1 MRSEECGVRSEK
13 CGVRSERSGG
23 MRRDVVWT
31 FTIQIL
37 IMACSF
43 AINKLLASRLSIDDF
58 GQYNVI
64 KRSVQ
69 VLSFLML
76 AGVGIALPR
85 YIPLYRNGTPPR
97 RILPLLKAS
106 LTYILGVSFV
116 VFAVC
121 LLFSSQMQEIVIGTD
136 TGDGLYFVALAYAF
150 ILAMAQYVFA
160 YYRGL
165 SHFKWFN
172 SSQLAMQLLII
183 VPLVLLPMLTVNNV
197 FSSWLLITTLL
208 VAFLFAK
215 EIRDYCGK
223 WKEES
228 GKRIA
233 LRQKVISSLFPLSS
247 FLSIPDLRTIVKYS
261 SGRLVADFF
270 QFSLAAFPLIY
281 ISNVQGLQ
289 PTAYFS
295 VGITYVTMIT
305 PLFSFMGIILL
316 PYVSKAIARHEMSAA
331 NRLIHRLL
339 LLYVVA
345 SLFFIHLH
353 RIPHHPAL
361 RQRLCGDHRPHTH
374 HDPCHP
380 AAGRLHA
387 LSQHH
392 RCRQRHTLQRHHP
405 QRLPAGDDRQFP
417 PLHHPHPVR
426 LGLSRRLHPPG
437 PPLHH
442 HLASG
447 QEAIITLVAVHL

>member
-1 MRSEECGVRSEK
+1 MRSEE

-183 VPLVLLPMLTVNNV
+183 VPLVLLPVLTVNNV

-295 VGITYVTMIT
+295 VGITFVTMIT

-345 SLFFIHLH
+345 SLFFIAALYIFTEFLTTLLFASDYVVTTDLT
-353 RIPHHPAL
+353 RIMILAILP
-361 RQRLCGDHRPHTH
+361 Q
-374 HDPCHP
+374 
-380 AAGRLHA
+380 AAYMLYRNTIDA
-387 LSQHH
+387 VSVI
-392 RCRQRHTLQRHHP
+392 P
-405 QRLPAGDDRQFP
+405 YN
-417 PLHHPHPVR
+417 
-426 LGLSRRLHPPG
+426 
-437 PPLHH
+437 
-442 HLASG
+442 
-447 QEAIITLVAVHL
+447 AIILSVCLLAMIVSFLLSTTLTQFAWAYLAVSILQGLLSIITWQVVKKRS